1 MFKTIIKYKKV
12 NLDEHIVQMKK
23 YESELDSCK
32 KKKEVLYTELNNL
45 HYNNN
50 ESLSKTKNKIIYIRE
65 SLAIFNQEINF
76 YENYIKYEKENIKE
90 LNIEME
96 KFKHLQN
103 LEDKEK
109 LEKKEREEEEEMLD
123 LLNLTKRKTI

>member
-12 NLDEHIVQMKK
+12 NLDEHVVQMKK

-32 KKKEVLYTELNNL
+32 KKKEVLYTELMNL

-109 LEKKEREEEEEMLD
+109 LEKKERGEEEEMLD
-123 LLNLTKRKTI
+123 LLNLTKRKSI

>member
-1 MFKTIIKYKKV
+1 M
-12 NLDEHIVQMKK
+12 
-23 YESELDSCK
+23 
-32 KKKEVLYTELNNL
+32 
-45 HYNNN
+45 
-50 ESLSKTKNKIIYIRE
+50 
-65 SLAIFNQEINF
+65 AIFNQEINF

-123 LLNLTKRKTI
+123 LLNLIKRKSII